1 MMASGKVGAGDGTV
15 ERARKHTLEYHFR
28 ASSGML
34 YCFACSSRSL
44 TSLGKTASK
53 SLSLLDED
61 TVVEAGTSPS
71 TSCCDL

>member
-1 MMASGKVGAGDGTV
+1 MALGQLEIEKGFE
-15 ERARKHTLEYHFR
+15 ERAWKHTSEYHFR

-61 TVVEAGTSPS
+61 VAVVEVGTSLSVVP
-71 TSCCDL
+71 CIL